1 MADSD
6 GIEFT
11 AILYG
16 IVASNAL
23 FRVSYGIDLRNAMLV
38 FAFLILAADWVEYR
52 LSVAA
57 VPSTIESVLAQFGLD
72 VLILIVWTFLPVV
85 PPDGVAVYVGIVA
98 AFVALQGTWDRLL
111 IETGGGD
118 AMRANWVLV
127 GAYGVLLVTHWWL
140 SLSRPLLFAASVGLF
155 VGVKGFG
162 WRALYRDAKRADAT
176 VSI

>member
-11 AILYG
+11 VILYG

-23 FRVSYGIDLRNAMLV
+23 FRVSYSLDLGNAMLV
-38 FAFLILAADWVEYR
+38 FAFLILAADWVEYQ

-57 VPSTIESVLAQFGLD
+57 VPSTIESTLAQFGLD
-72 VLILIVWTFLPVV
+72 MLILIVWTFLPVV
-85 PPDGVAVYVGIVA
+85 PSDQVAVYVGIVA

-111 IETGGGD
+111 TETGGGD
-118 AMRANWVLV
+118 ATRANWALA
-127 GAYGVLLVTHWWL
+127 GTYGVLLLAHWWL
-140 SLSRPLLFAASVGLF
+140 GLPRHLLFATSVGLF